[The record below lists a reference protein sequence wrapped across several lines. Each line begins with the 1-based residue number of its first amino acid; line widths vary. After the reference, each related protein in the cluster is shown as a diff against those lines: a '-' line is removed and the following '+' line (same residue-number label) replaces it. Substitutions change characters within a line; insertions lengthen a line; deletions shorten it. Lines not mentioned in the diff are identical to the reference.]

1 MWVLLLSLMLPL
13 VRAPGWTP
21 FTGTGYPMVSEQHHR
36 VVVPTE
42 ATCKGVR
49 ELVLRDGLMPD
60 GGYVTQADCVEESKD
75 GAEEDSGRGAGGTAP
90 S

>member
-1 MWVLLLSLMLPL
+1 
-13 VRAPGWTP
+13 
-21 FTGTGYPMVSEQHHR
+21 MVSEQHHR

-49 ELVLRDGLMPD
+49 ELVLRDGLLPD
-60 GGYVTQADCVEESKD
+60 GGYVAQAECVEEIPEVREGVDRS
-75 GAEEDSGRGAGGTAP
+75 P